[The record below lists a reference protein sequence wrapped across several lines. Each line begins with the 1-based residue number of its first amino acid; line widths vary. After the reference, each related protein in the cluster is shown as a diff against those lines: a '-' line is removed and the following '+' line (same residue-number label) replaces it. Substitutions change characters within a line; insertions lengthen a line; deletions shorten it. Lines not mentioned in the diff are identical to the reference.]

1 MARLSSTVPLL
12 LVVIVFVLA
21 VTTSPPFQAH
31 ASRHHQ
37 VADVADPPSSS
48 SSSSVETDKVSA
60 GTDVLIIQTYKRD
73 HVAEDGNSNRFSLPA
88 RAPST
93 APASSPP
100 EGGGLAGDVGGFF
113 ADLRRKFW
121 RLDEPYDHVIP
132 GHRRPQLNSYG
143 ETQERI

>member
-37 VADVADPPSSS
+37 VADPPSSS
-48 SSSSVETDKVSA
+48 SSSSVETTDKVSA

-100 EGGGLAGDVGGFF
+100 EGGGLAGEVGGFF

-121 RLDEPYDHVIP
+121 RLDEPYYHVIP
-132 GHRRPQLNSYG
+132 GIGDHS
-143 ETQERI
+143 